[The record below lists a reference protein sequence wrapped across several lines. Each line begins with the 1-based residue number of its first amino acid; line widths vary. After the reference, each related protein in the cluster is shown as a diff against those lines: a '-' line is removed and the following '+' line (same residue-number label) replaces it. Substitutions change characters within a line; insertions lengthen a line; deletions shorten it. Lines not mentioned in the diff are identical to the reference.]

1 MSDSAIGNFVIIL
14 LVKSGFFHKTDN
26 IVISFAD
33 IKGGSCKRLVETDAS
48 YIIVE
53 AKIYDTNGSGACA
66 ELEGNRNIFKPNAKP
81 AGSAGFHLYCRHLQ
95 QRSLYPQGSGQAGCP
110 DRGLSIFPRYT
121 PAK

>member
-66 ELEGNRNIFKPNAKP
+66 ELEGNRNIFKPDASGIQFLQIMFC
-81 AGSAGFHLYCRHLQ
+81 GSAY
-95 QRSLYPQGSGQAGCP
+95 SMDKGQ
-110 DRGLSIFPRYT
+110 Y
-121 PAK
+121 